1 MSERSPATAG
11 DDQEDQTERQ
21 EMAKVEFFGRGMDL
35 KMMELSPEM
44 VTELTETGVDSDRM
58 MEIEEQM
65 LDDCEMWSGVIP
77 DPGMF
82 SIEVDGEALDRDVI
96 DAILVK
102 EGRPEAPERGKAYL
116 VRIDWAR
123 GCWSSVESDGPF
135 DPARLR
141 FEVAEVTL
149 FEEDT
154 YQFMELTYDG
164 ESEFGETSGTAAEM
178 FVITADGERQDIV
191 EAEEE

>member
-1 MSERSPATAG
+1 MV
-11 DDQEDQTERQ
+11 
-21 EMAKVEFFGRGMDL
+21 KVEFVGRGMDL
-35 KMMELSPEM
+35 KMMKISPEM
-44 VTELTETGVDSDRM
+44 VVELTETGVDDDRM

-96 DAILVK
+96 DAVLVK
-102 EGRPEAPERGKAYL
+102 EGRPEAPETGKAYL
-116 VRIDWAR
+116 VRIDWAT

-164 ESEFGETSGTAAEM
+164 ESEFGETSGTDAEM
-178 FVITADGERQDIV
+178 FVITADGERREILEV
-191 EAEEE
+191 EE